1 MELCK
6 SANHRHNT
14 LHQQL
19 QLLNPPNFTLHLL
32 LPSIHNHNCPCTI
45 IPYLPLLVHIAA
57 INCLEHQVLCNIC
70 VDKHS
75 HKSAVRHHELQ
86 PKTLIHQHSLIAH
99 TCPLTTI
106 GFFPQC
112 TITSRWDPPNYLHRY
127 PPPSFNHITPF
138 FHPTF
143 TQSHNFKSQLH
154 HHPSFSTQTK
164 LKYQKSFTP

>member
-86 PKTLIHQHSLIAH
+86 PKTKIHQHSHIAH
-99 TCPLTTI
+99 TCPH
-106 GFFPQC
+106 
-112 TITSRWDPPNYLHRY
+112 NYWILFTMH
-127 PPPSFNHITPF
+127 NHISRGTTQLLKQISTSFIQPYYALLWPHLYTISQFQITTPSAPLIF
-138 FHPTF
+138 NT
-143 TQSHNFKSQLH
+143 N
-154 HHPSFSTQTK
+154 
-164 LKYQKSFTP
+164 